1 VKSYGGNP
9 NRLRLPDIGEL
20 LGIGLLLIIGAWGV
34 WFGWQ
39 AAISLWWPLNVAYA
53 VAGGVVALIS
63 IAISLALLNR

>member
-1 VKSYGGNP
+1 MKSYGGNP

-39 AAISLWWPLNVAYA
+39 AAIGLWWPLNVAYA